1 MNPPQS
7 PTNPHAAGKAAH
19 TPRFYTDGSG
29 LVYDRENAGRVYA
42 TAEPDGF
49 DENTAPETAAFIVR
63 ACNSHA
69 ALLAFAKTFALW
81 DSKGIIKTLAPYEG
95 NEGGLREL
103 ARAALQSANLE
114 AAQ

>member
-1 MNPPQS
+1 MKTLES

-19 TPRFYTDGSG
+19 LSVALRNLAVNS
-29 LVYDRENAGRVYA
+29 LDRDTQNHLHALANDAYELS
-42 TAEPDGF
+42 
-49 DENTAPETAAFIVR
+49 
-63 ACNSHA
+63 NSHA